1 MCVSEFWL
9 FGKFLDNRFSKNN
22 KVISVLCVRQISEG
36 LNKTEDAGHN
46 EKHLEKG
53 KWHLI

>member
-46 EKHLEKG
+46 EKHLGKG